1 MPAFSRQEKEEDNEE
16 WLARAIY
23 IALTAPEYVSVM
35 RGTNHSFLSTFI
47 IEVARNLHTK
57 NYLDWLFLI
66 TWKTQYPHTP
76 KSLFRPSK
84 FSIYML
90 LNLCFSILS
99 HHYNFLFFSDFNLY
113 SPESP
118 FYPFILPLLSI
129 RSFYLSFLS
138 VHPDS
143 LSGSLTS

>member
-84 FSIYML
+84 FLIYML
-90 LNLCFSILS
+90 LNLCFSLLS
-99 HHYNFLFFSDFNLY
+99 HHYNFLFFRTSIY
-113 SPESP
+113 
-118 FYPFILPLLSI
+118 ILPSLLSI